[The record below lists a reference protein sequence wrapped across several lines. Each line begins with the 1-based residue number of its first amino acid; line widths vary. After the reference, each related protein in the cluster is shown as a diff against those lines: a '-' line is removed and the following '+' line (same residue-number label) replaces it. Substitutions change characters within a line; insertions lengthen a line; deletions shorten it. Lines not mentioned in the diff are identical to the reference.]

1 MNYFYRIP
9 FCIGILP
16 NLKQFVIT
24 GNNIKNIRND
34 IIRCG
39 TPRILT
45 HMRQITN
52 STNVNTRE
60 LLQSSTSIGTYPDK
74 YVNINLFIDMIT
86 YAEYIYYMYYIKKNI
101 FVKSHNFIYIYIYS
115 LI

>member
-16 NLKQFVIT
+16 NLKQFVIK
-24 GNNIKNIRND
+24 GNNIKNIRAD

-45 HMRQITN
+45 HIRTITD
-52 STNVNTRE
+52 STNINTRE
-60 LLQSSTSIGTYPDK
+60 LLQPSANVSVPDK
-74 YVNINLFIDMIT
+74 YVNLFYSERNHFFLIYT
-86 YAEYIYYMYYIKKNI
+86 YFYIYYI
-101 FVKSHNFIYIYIYS
+101 
-115 LI
+115 